1 MCGDNDADS
10 HGREMDSHGREM
22 DSHPLPQ
29 AHLSMDRASISR
41 LGLVM
46 LTTNTCGGEG
56 ERRRG
61 DVDGR
66 ESRKYRARTGLSRI
80 SVSATIKAG
89 PGSAL
94 GEGCAQRLNEI
105 THDEVGVV
113 VVGRQQVSV
122 SLQAWSGVHGMG

>member
-1 MCGDNDADS
+1 MCGDNDA
-10 HGREMDSHGREM
+10 DSHGREM

-46 LTTNTCGGEG
+46 LTTNTCGGAG
-56 ERRRG
+56 ERRG

-66 ESRKYRARTGLSRI
+66 ESRKYRARTGLSQI

-94 GEGCAQRLNEI
+94 GEGCARRLNEI